1 MQNYKKT
8 DTMIKVNKI
17 MIGDIL
23 TFKDCQHEKKP
34 VIIKIWQ
41 INQEGNAL
49 VFIDDSKVL
58 DEITIDEE
66 IVELPLT
73 TEILEK
79 KGWTYNDEN
88 AKFHPK
94 TWSGYGIMLRKEN
107 DCFRIVVVSDYD
119 DEDTNDTPFLLRYV
133 SDLQHAL
140 KLIGE
145 DKEIE
150 I

>member
-1 MQNYKKT
+1 MSVKPNQ
-8 DTMIKVNKI
+8 I

-23 TFKDCQHEKKP
+23 TFKDCQNDKEP

-49 VFIDDSKVL
+49 VFIDDSDSL

-79 KGWTYNDEN
+79 NGWTYNDEN
-88 AKFHPK
+88 EKFQPK
-94 TWSGYGIMLRKEN
+94 TWSGNGIMMKKET
-107 DCFRIVVVSDYD
+107 DCFRIVIVSDYD

-140 KLIGE
+140 KLRGK
-145 DKEIE
+145 DNEIV